1 MKTID
6 FTALARQN
14 IRSLSAYEA
23 KEIPCRVKL
32 DANESPVAPSLT
44 LDPKLLSQLNRY
56 PDPQGTALKKALAKE
71 HAVKPEH
78 LLLGNGSDEII
89 SYLITTFGGPVLYP
103 VPTFS
108 MYGIT
113 AQTLGEPGIGIPL
126 QSDMQLDQRKMVAA
140 IRKLAPKL
148 IFLSTPNNPTGNTF
162 QREAIEEIIRIS
174 GGIVVVDEAY
184 QPFSREKSFIPDIKR
199 FPRLAVLRTFSKIGL
214 AALRLG
220 YLVADSGLI
229 TEVNKVRLPYNVN
242 ALSQALVLASLRQ
255 KTEIRAVVKQIVSE
269 REKMAK
275 ELRDMPGIEVVPSD
289 ANFILLRMPNA
300 DAVHTALI
308 AAGILVRNL
317 GSGAPNALRVTI
329 GTPREN
335 AAFLAALRKI
345 MKERS

>member
-14 IRSLSAYEA
+14 IRSLTAYEA

-32 DANESPVAPSLT
+32 DANESPIAPSLT

-56 PDPQGTALKKALAKE
+56 PDPQGTTLKKALAKE
-71 HAVKPEH
+71 HGVKPDQ

-89 SYLITTFGGPVLYP
+89 SYLIATFGGPVLYP

-126 QSDMQLDQRKMVAA
+126 QTDMQLDQRKMVAA

-162 QREAIEEIIRIS
+162 QRDSIEEIIRIS

-255 KTEIRAVVKQIVSE
+255 KNETRAVVKEIVSE

-275 ELRDMPGIEVVPSD
+275 ELRGMPGIDVVPSD
-289 ANFILLRMPNA
+289 ANFILLRMLNA
-300 DAVHTALI
+300 DAVHSALI

-317 GSGAPNALRVTI
+317 GSAVPNALRVTI
-329 GTPREN
+329 GTPKEN

>member
-14 IRSLSAYEA
+14 IRSLTAYEA
-23 KEIPCRVKL
+23 KEIPCRIKL
-32 DANESPVAPSLT
+32 DANESPVAPVIS
-44 LDPKLLSQLNRY
+44 LDPKVLSRLNRY
-56 PDPQGTALKKALAKE
+56 PDPQGSALKKTLARE
-71 HAVKPEH
+71 HGVMPDQ

-148 IFLSTPNNPTGNTF
+148 IFLSTPNNPTGNAF

-199 FPRLAVLRTFSKIGL
+199 FRRLAVLRTFSKIGL

-255 KTEIRAVVKQIVSE
+255 KNETRAVVKEIVSE

-275 ELRDMPGIEVVPSD
+275 ELRGMPGIDVVPSD

-300 DAVHTALI
+300 DAVHAALI

-317 GSGAPNALRVTI
+317 GSAVPNALRVTI
-329 GTPREN
+329 GTPKEN

>member
-14 IRSLSAYEA
+14 IRSLTAYEA
-23 KEIPCRVKL
+23 KEIPCRIKL
-32 DANESPVAPSLT
+32 DANESPVAPVIS
-44 LDPKLLSQLNRY
+44 LDPKVLSRLNRY
-56 PDPQGTALKKALAKE
+56 PDPQGSALKKTLARE
-71 HAVKPEH
+71 HGVMPDQ

-148 IFLSTPNNPTGNTF
+148 IFLSTPNNPTGNAF

-255 KTEIRAVVKQIVSE
+255 KNETRAVVKEIVSE

-275 ELRDMPGIEVVPSD
+275 ELRGMPGIDVVPSD

-300 DAVHTALI
+300 DAVHAALI

-317 GSGAPNALRVTI
+317 GSAVPNALRVTI
-329 GTPREN
+329 GTPKEN

>member
-14 IRSLSAYEA
+14 IRSLTAYEA
-23 KEIPCRVKL
+23 KEIPCRIKL
-32 DANESPVAPSLT
+32 DANESPVAPVIS
-44 LDPKLLSQLNRY
+44 LDPKVLSRLNRY
-56 PDPQGTALKKALAKE
+56 PDPQGSALKKTLAKE
-71 HAVKPEH
+71 HGVMPDQ

-148 IFLSTPNNPTGNTF
+148 IFLSTPNNPTGNAF

-255 KTEIRAVVKQIVSE
+255 KNETRAVVKEIVSE

-275 ELRDMPGIEVVPSD
+275 ELRGMPGIDVVPSD

-300 DAVHTALI
+300 DAVHAALI

-317 GSGAPNALRVTI
+317 GSAVPNALRVTI
-329 GTPREN
+329 GTPKEN

>member
-14 IRSLSAYEA
+14 IRSLTAYEA
-23 KEIPCRVKL
+23 REIPCRVKL

-71 HAVKPEH
+71 HSVKPDQ

-89 SYLITTFGGPVLYP
+89 SYLIATFGGPVLYP

-162 QREAIEEIIRIS
+162 QRDAIEEIIRIS

-242 ALSQALVLASLRQ
+242 ALSQMLVLASLRQ
-255 KTEIRAVVKQIVSE
+255 KTEIRSVVKEIISE

-275 ELRDMPGIEVVPSD
+275 ELRGMPGIDIVPSD

-317 GSGAPNALRVTI
+317 GSAVPNALRVTI

-335 AAFLAALRKI
+335 ATFLAALRKI